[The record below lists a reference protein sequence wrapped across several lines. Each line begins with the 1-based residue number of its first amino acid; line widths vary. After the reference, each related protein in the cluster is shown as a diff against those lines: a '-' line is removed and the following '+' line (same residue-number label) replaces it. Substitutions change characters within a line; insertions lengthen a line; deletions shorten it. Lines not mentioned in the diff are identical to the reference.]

1 MLNYLA
7 LERLSYQS
15 ENSDIRESFATSAT
29 LGAIKPP
36 TLQQEDGSWAIDTNH
51 RFFTDDIGYGLCIT
65 KWMADQ
71 LGLTVPTI
79 DRIIDWVQVLRNEK
93 LIEGDKLLLDSEDI
107 TTKFKSGIPP
117 VYGMQTIDDVVD

>member
-1 MLNYLA
+1 MRPYLDYLA

-15 ENSDIRESFATSAT
+15 ENSDIRDSFATSAT

-36 TLQQEDGSWAIDTNH
+36 TLQQEDGNWAIDTNH

-65 KWMADQ
+65 KWVADQ

-79 DRIIDWVQVLRNEK
+79 DINTRRIIGFATHA
-93 LIEGDKLLLDSEDI
+93 GDLDGP
-107 TTKFKSGIPP
+107 TACRAFNQL
-117 VYGMQTIDDVVD
+117 QTG